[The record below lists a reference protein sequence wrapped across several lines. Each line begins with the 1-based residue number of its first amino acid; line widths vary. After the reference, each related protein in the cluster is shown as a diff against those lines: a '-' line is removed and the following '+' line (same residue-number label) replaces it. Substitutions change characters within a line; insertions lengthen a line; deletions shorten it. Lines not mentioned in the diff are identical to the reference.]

1 MSKNEQ
7 SEKRTEFRGTVNDP
21 SLPEGLTLRYKAT
34 VSTDT
39 EADKK
44 ETAVERIMRKMEE
57 EGI

>member
-7 SEKRTEFRGTVNDP
+7 SKKITEFTGTVNDP

-34 VSTDT
+34 VSTDV
-39 EADKK
+39 ESGKK
-44 ETAVERIMRKMEE
+44 ETTVERIMRKMEE